1 MKKAAAVPRVLLGLI
16 FVFFGSN
23 HLHAFLPSGPPQTG
37 PAGEFTHALTV
48 THYLSIVGL
57 CEVIPGLL
65 LLINR
70 FVPLAL
76 LILGPVIVNILLSGF
91 LMAPL
96 GLPAGI
102 VVAVLWAVVFWQVRG
117 AFAVV
122 FRARAGLPADRGTAG
137 PIH

>member
-48 THYLSIVGL
+48 THYLFIVGL

-91 LMAPL
+91 LMAPMA
-96 GLPAGI
+96 LPAGI
-102 VVAVLWAVVFWQVRG
+102 VVAVLWAVVFWQARS

>member
-37 PAGEFTHALTV
+37 PGGEFTHALTV
-48 THYLSIVGL
+48 THYLFIVGL

>member
-48 THYLSIVGL
+48 THYLFIVGL

>member
-1 MKKAAAVPRVLLGLI
+1 MKKAAAVPRLLLGLV
-16 FVFFGSN
+16 FVFFGAN

-37 PAGEFTHALTV
+37 PAGEFMHAFMV
-48 THYLSIVGL
+48 THYSFIVGL

-76 LILGPVIVNILLSGF
+76 LILGPVIVNILLVGF
-91 LMAPL
+91 LMAPM

-102 VVAVLWAVVFWQVRG
+102 VVAVLWVVVFWQVRS
-117 AFAVV
+117 AFAGV
-122 FRARAGLPADRGTAG
+122 FRARAGLPTNGGTAG
-137 PIH
+137 PVH